1 MKCGTRLGWPFGCFS
16 IQLNRP
22 KYLLLHSAIV
32 AGAPEKSLLVQRI
45 LSKDPDELMPPP
57 EAHKD
62 LTPAQIATLQRWI
75 AEGAP
80 WGKHWAFTPLA
91 SGA

>member
-1 MKCGTRLGWPFGCFS
+1 VKCGTRHGWPFRCFS

-22 KYLLLHSAIV
+22 KYLFLHSAIV
-32 AGAPEKSLLVQRI
+32 AGASEKSMLVQRI
-45 LSKDPDELMPPP
+45 LSKDRDELMPPP

-62 LTPAQIATLQRWI
+62 LTPAQIATLQRGI